1 MWTEIIISV
10 LSGTTLAGIVEA
22 VRFRR
27 ETKRLKENEAK
38 QSDVETQKQQIDLA
52 ELYKD
57 KMLQMLEQLSEK
69 QDKGSDNQDKIMQ
82 RLEKLDKRMEGV
94 EHKVDEIDIYLNG
107 NFKAW
112 QREQTKKAS
121 ATRKKGGS
129 A

>member
-52 ELYKD
+52 DLYKD
-57 KMLQMLEQLSEK
+57 KMLQMLEQVSEK
-69 QDKGSDNQDKIMQ
+69 QDKGNDNQGKMLERLERMDT
-82 RLEKLDKRMEGV
+82 RLEKV
-94 EHKVDEIDIYLNG
+94 EIKVDDIMAYLNG
-107 NFKAW
+107 DFKAW
-112 QREQTKKAS
+112 QAAHHKA
-121 ATRKKGGS
+121 KKGGK